1 MIVVTVE
8 VKVQPG
14 KEKDYEAIGLEAAR
28 LVEAEE
34 PGNLFFALHRTD
46 DPSTYMIVARFKDA
60 DALTAHEQGSHLADT
75 RARFA
80 DVIAAPPVRARFE
93 QVT

>member
-8 VKVQPG
+8 IKVQPG

-28 LVEAEE
+28 LVESEE
-34 PGNLFFALHRTD
+34 PGNLFFAVHRTD

-60 DALTAHEQGSHLADT
+60 AALKAHEDGAHLADT

-80 DVIAAPPVRARFE
+80 DVIAAPPSRSRYE
-93 QVT
+93 QIT